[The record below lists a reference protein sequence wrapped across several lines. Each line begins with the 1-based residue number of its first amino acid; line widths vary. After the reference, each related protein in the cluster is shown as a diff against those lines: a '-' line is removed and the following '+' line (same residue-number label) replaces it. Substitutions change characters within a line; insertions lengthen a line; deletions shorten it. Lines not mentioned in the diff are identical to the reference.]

1 MKKLISI
8 ILCAALAHAA
18 LTACGSTAAPTPTAE
33 PVQTAE
39 PTPEPTPEPT
49 AEPAPTPEPTP
60 ESVNYDELEL
70 TLQQMTLEE
79 KVGQLFIIRP
89 DALDL
94 TQTPEQIKDPYA
106 EGVTELSSAMAD
118 VLYKYP
124 VGGIALFGKNIS
136 TPQQMSGFID
146 ALQNAGGIPLF
157 MAVDE
162 EGGRVARIANSSAF
176 DVAKYSSAADVG
188 ASGDTTA
195 AEDMGE
201 TIGAYLREY
210 GFNMDF
216 APVADVYSNPDNTV
230 IGDRAFSSDAGTA
243 AQMAKAMADG
253 LKQQQIIPTFKHFP
267 GHGDTA
273 EDSHNG
279 IAVNYKSKEEMES
292 CEWLPYGSLSRE
304 DCVMVGHIA
313 TPEITGDMTPASMS
327 SEIVTGILRQQ
338 LGFEGVVITDA
349 LAMGAITEEYTS
361 ADAAVNAIAA
371 GCDILL
377 CPYDFCEAFEA
388 VTDAVSN
395 GTISE
400 ERINESVY
408 RILLLKQTY
417 GLLN

>member
-1 MKKLISI
+1 
-8 ILCAALAHAA
+8 
-18 LTACGSTAAPTPTAE
+18 
-33 PVQTAE
+33 
-39 PTPEPTPEPT
+39 
-49 AEPAPTPEPTP
+49 
-60 ESVNYDELEL
+60 
-70 TLQQMTLEE
+70 MTLEE

-388 VTDAVSN
+388 ATDAVSN